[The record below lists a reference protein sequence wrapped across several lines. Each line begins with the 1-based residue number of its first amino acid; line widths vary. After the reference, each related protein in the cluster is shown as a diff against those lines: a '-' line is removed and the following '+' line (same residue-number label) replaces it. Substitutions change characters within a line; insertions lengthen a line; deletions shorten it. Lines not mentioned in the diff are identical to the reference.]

1 MMRNLIPVLN
11 VGAIAV
17 AITLCVLTGAHAAA
31 PTALANAIGK
41 VVSFNGEAR
50 LVGLDPSATLKAL
63 SKVYAGDSVRSAE
76 GMVKVLLQDDTA
88 FVTGRNTDM
97 RVDTVNYD
105 RARSVREV
113 ELILQAGTMRVSV
126 APGFSGSKDVT
137 VRTPAGDILIR
148 HGDALLA
155 VQNEGDQV
163 QITVLTGEVYIAAQG
178 VDAAGA
184 RALTP
189 HTTTVAKADGST
201 AGSTEFSAET
211 AKAML
216 ATVDLLPDDLL
227 QDQAYFNL
235 TVEREMEYIASQSN
249 RLYGKIRLPVYAPL
263 QSTQSLDQVQSATY
277 GAVPKTGS
285 LQIIWRLPE
294 LKPDQ
299 RLEGQ

>member
-1 MMRNLIPVLN
+1 MTAKLIRAARL
-11 VGAIAV
+11 GATA
-17 AITLCVLTGAHAAA
+17 ALLALAPPAGAHAAA
-31 PTALANAIGK
+31 PAALANAIGK
-41 VVSFNGEAR
+41 VVAFSGEAR

-113 ELILQAGTMRVSV
+113 ELILQAGTLRISV
-126 APGFSGSKDVT
+126 AQGFTGSKDVT

-148 HGDALLA
+148 RGDALLS
-155 VQNEGDQV
+155 VQNEGDQIQV
-163 QITVLTGEVYIAAQG
+163 TVLTGEVLIAAQG

-184 RALTP
+184 RALAA
-189 HTTTVAKADGST
+189 HTTTVAKADGSI

-216 ATVDLLPDDLL
+216 ATVDLVPDDLL

-235 TVEREMEYIASQSN
+235 TVEREMEYIARQSN

-263 QSTQSLDQVQSATY
+263 QSTQSLDQVQVTTY